1 MLAEKKT
8 ATNVGVLLG
17 LVLQFV
23 GRGMMA
29 QPGSETLGLL
39 LVLVGLVAFIFGCVS
54 SQGKGQPGIFG
65 LLGLLSIIGLIVLA
79 VLPTIIK
86 KREFGFVN

>member
-54 SQGKGQPGIFG
+54 YAQGKGQPGIFG

-79 VLPTIIK
+79 VLPDHHK
-86 KREFGFVN
+86 EA